1 MLRTLFGDL
10 DPPARRP
17 GDRTAEAPAGF
28 AATEIFEDDDEAGT
42 GFAATA
48 LFDDSPGASARREPA
63 ATEVFVAGSPAQAI
77 RDHFASSRADLQSAS
92 AMITLLDPSRLWAAS
107 VIKALADATGQ
118 AVERLHLR
126 ERATLRSLAMIERT
140 AVLRRT
146 ATPLKVYH
154 ADIRALGAEHDE
166 IANALA
172 ERSHMVAVI
181 VGALPPAGVEALLRS
196 LLAATRQPTWNCPH
210 LVFMLPPGGQPLGRR
225 VLAQDW
231 PASVQARV
239 LSEPLT
245 GVSSV
250 WNAVLAA
257 WDGVAKDEAAV
268 LAAQASVAAI
278 GRALGA
284 LARSEGVLGCAQ
296 VDLTRGEVL
305 HLDSPALPAPAMRH
319 QVQALLAARRG
330 LVQAGGEG
338 VVPEELMVT
347 AGPHIALLRAAS
359 ATATQ
364 AVLVL
369 LDRGHANL
377 ALARFKLM
385 EIERL
390 LA

>member
-17 GDRTAEAPAGF
+17 ADRAGGASAGF
-28 AATEIFEDDDEAGT
+28 AATEIYEDDEAAT
-42 GFAATA
+42 GFATTA
-48 LFDDSPGASARREPA
+48 LFDDSPAAAAHREPP
-63 ATEVFVAGSPAQAI
+63 ATEVFVSGSPAQAI
-77 RDHFASSRADLQSAS
+77 REHFATARADLQSAS

-118 AVERLHLR
+118 AVERLQLR
-126 ERATLRSLAMIERT
+126 ERATLRSLALIERT
-140 AVLRRT
+140 AVLRRA

-231 PASVQARV
+231 PAAVQARV

-268 LAAQASVAAI
+268 LAAQANAAAI
-278 GRALGA
+278 GRAVTA
-284 LARSEGVLGCAQ
+284 LARTEGVLGCAQ
-296 VDLTRGEVL
+296 LDLASGEVL
-305 HLDSPALPAPAMRH
+305 HLDSPALPAPVMRQ
-319 QVQALLAARRG
+319 QVQALLAARRS
-330 LVQAGGEG
+330 LVQAAGDG

-347 AGPHIALLRAAS
+347 AGARIALLRAATP
-359 ATATQ
+359 TATQ
-364 AVLVL
+364 AVLVV
-369 LDRGHANL
+369 LDRSHANL
-377 ALARFKLM
+377 ALVRFKLM
-385 EIERL
+385 EAERL
-390 LA
+390 MA